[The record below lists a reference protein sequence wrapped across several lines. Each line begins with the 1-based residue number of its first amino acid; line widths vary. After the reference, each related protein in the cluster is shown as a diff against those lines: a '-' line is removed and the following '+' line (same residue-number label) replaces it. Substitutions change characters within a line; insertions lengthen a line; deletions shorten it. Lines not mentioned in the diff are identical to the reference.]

1 MASLYRSAYTILSW
15 DYKIVNVFM
24 NCKPECEN
32 HQSNCKS
39 SYDIDQT
46 VHTKVNSSYKRRPK
60 TILEIYRWERYHS
73 CSEQKKKPKKS
84 THRNQW
90 GQQASKQRK
99 LQQISTWRLRVE
111 CTIEHSVK
119 GIYKQILS
127 VKNCSPLN
135 GNHPK
140 MWTKG
145 QSFILLTLYY
155 TT

>member
-60 TILEIYRWERYHS
+60 TILEFIDEKDITAAQNKR
-73 CSEQKKKPKKS
+73 
-84 THRNQW
+84 RNQKN
-90 GQQASKQRK
+90 QLTETNEANKQANNENSSKFQHG
-99 LQQISTWRLRVE
+99 VFE
-111 CTIEHSVK
+111 
-119 GIYKQILS
+119 LS
-127 VKNCSPLN
+127 VR
-135 GNHPK
+135 
-140 MWTKG
+140 
-145 QSFILLTLYY
+145 
-155 TT
+155 